1 MVAMPATQIT
11 PACGELKIF
20 KEQIRASAKK
30 IRDFEHEAERAKGE
44 LDSAIRTC
52 EKQKE
57 VANKAHTQVE
67 EIKSL
72 NCELKATVMEL
83 KNVIETY

>member
-57 VANKAHTQVE
+57 VAKKPTLRLR
-67 EIKSL
+67 KLSL
-72 NCELKATVMEL
+72 
-83 KNVIETY
+83 